1 MENINYCWGYLL
13 LYLNL
18 IGSLA
23 IVFICFSLLF
33 NDSEISPYWDTYP
46 KGKKQPVDDLNIE
59 NDYDNSYIYIIMWV
73 ELPVILIS
81 LLLSCSFCADE
92 DECEYACGCGTL
104 LEKMYCTTD
113 DFKFETL
120 CYCFC
125 CIWTYICI
133 IAIIRGIYE
142 SIFSCG
148 KQLLR
153 YISITLTF
161 LLNVVVL
168 ALIVLHIKQNYFYPK
183 IIAILSLSSILTLSN
198 FFVLLIVNGYECF
211 GCYNCKK

>member
-92 DECEYACGCGTL
+92 DECEYACGSGDI
-104 LEKMYCTTD
+104 LEKMYCRD
-113 DFKFETL
+113 IKIEIF
-120 CYCFC
+120 CFC
-125 CIWTYICI
+125 IVCI
-133 IAIIRGIYE
+133 GIYLF
-142 SIFSCG
+142 I
-148 KQLLR
+148 
-153 YISITLTF
+153 ISTIRTIS
-161 LLNVVVL
+161 
-168 ALIVLHIKQNYFYPK
+168 LICRP
-183 IIAILSLSSILTLSN
+183 
-198 FFVLLIVNGYECF
+198 
-211 GCYNCKK
+211 